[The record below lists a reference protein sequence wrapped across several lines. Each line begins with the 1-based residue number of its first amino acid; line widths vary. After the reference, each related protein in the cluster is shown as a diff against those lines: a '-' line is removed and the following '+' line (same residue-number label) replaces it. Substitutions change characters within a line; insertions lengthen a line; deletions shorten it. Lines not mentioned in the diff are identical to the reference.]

1 MFKKLIPFAAAAM
14 TALFLLPQPV
24 AAQGKKDSVA
34 MAMALEP
41 PGLDPTSGAAAAIA
55 EVTLYNLYE
64 TLTKVKEDGSVVPL
78 LAESWTTAPDLK
90 TYTFKLRK
98 GVKFQNGEPLNAETV
113 KFSFERSAAPT
124 STNKDKSLFQSI
136 AEITTPDADTVVI
149 KMKNPEPN
157 LPFLLGQA
165 PASIVEPKSVATNG
179 TNPVGTG
186 PFTVA
191 AWAKGSSITLNKWP
205 EYRNAAAIKLN
216 KVVIRFISD
225 PSAQVASLLS
235 GDVDAFPRVAAA
247 RSLAQFKA
255 DPRFVVL
262 IGGSRSKT
270 IVAINNKKK
279 PFDDVRVRRAVLAA
293 IDRKAMIEGAVDGF
307 GVPIGSFYTPGLLG
321 YIDTTDINPFDI
333 EKAKKL
339 LAEAGVT
346 TPLEVSLKLPPP
358 AYARQGGE
366 VLAAQLA
373 KVGIIAKIENLE
385 WAQWLSG
392 VFNTTGPQNYDLTI
406 VSHVEPF
413 DLVKYTE
420 DNYYTGYRSDAFNAL
435 YKKITEAADDA
446 DRAKLLGDAQR
457 LLATDAAA
465 GFMFQ
470 PQLITIANKK
480 LRGVWSQ
487 VPLYANDF
495 SEWAWE

>member
-1 MFKKLIPFAAAAM
+1 MLKKLVLLAAAAM
-14 TALFLLPQPV
+14 TALCLLPQSLS
-24 AAQGKKDSVA
+24 AQGKKDSVV
-34 MAMALEP
+34 MAMTLEP

-55 EVTLYNLYE
+55 EVTLYNVYE
-64 TLTKVKEDGSVVPL
+64 TLTKVREDGSVVPL
-78 LAESWTTAPDLK
+78 LAESFETAPDLK

-98 GVKFQNGEPLNAETV
+98 GVTFQNGEPFNAEAV
-113 KFSFERSAAPT
+113 KFSYERAAAST
-124 STNKDKSLFQSI
+124 STNKDKSLFQSV
-136 AEITTPDADTVVI
+136 AQITTPGDDTVVI
-149 KMKNPEPN
+149 NMKNPEPN

-165 PASIVEPKSVATNG
+165 SASIVEPKSAPTNATA
-179 TNPVGTG
+179 PVGTG
-186 PFTVA
+186 PYVLA
-191 AWAKGSSITLNKWP
+191 AWAKGSSITLTKWP
-205 EYRNAAAIKLN
+205 GYRNAAAIHLT
-216 KVVIRFISD
+216 KVLIRFISD

-255 DPRFVVL
+255 DPRFAVQ
-262 IGGSRSKT
+262 IGGSRAKT

-279 PFDDVRVRRAVLAA
+279 PLDDVRVRRAILAA
-293 IDRKAMIEGAVDGF
+293 IDRKAMIEGAADGF
-307 GVPIGSFYTPGLLG
+307 GVPIGSFYTPGSLG
-321 YIDTTDINPFDI
+321 YIDTTDINPFDV

-373 KVGIIAKIENLE
+373 KIGITAKIENVE
-385 WAQWLSG
+385 WAQWLSS
-392 VFNTTGPQNYDLTI
+392 VFNGPHNYDLTI

-420 DNYYTGYRSDAFNAL
+420 DNYYIGYKSEAFNAL
-435 YKKITEAADDA
+435 YKSITEAANDA
-446 DRAKLLGDAQR
+446 DRAKLLGDAQHM
-457 LLATDAAA
+457 LATDAVA
-465 GFMFQ
+465 GFLYQ

-480 LRGVWSQ
+480 LKGVWGQ
-487 VPLYANDF
+487 VPQFANDF
-495 SEWAWE
+495 SDWAWE

>member
-1 MFKKLIPFAAAAM
+1 MSNKLILLAAAAM
-14 TALFLLPQPV
+14 TALSLLPPPV
-24 AAQGKKDSVA
+24 SAQGKKDSVV

-55 EVTLYNLYE
+55 EVTLYNVYE
-64 TLTKVKEDGSVVPL
+64 TLTKVKEDGSVAPL
-78 LAESWTTAPDLK
+78 LAESWQTAPDLK

-98 GVKFQNGEPLNAETV
+98 GVAFQNGEPFNAQAV
-113 KFSFERSAAPT
+113 KFSFERAWETA

-136 AEITTPDADTVVI
+136 AAITLPDNDTVVI
-149 KMKNPEPN
+149 TLKNPDAN

-165 PASIVEPKSVATNG
+165 TASIVEPKSAPTNATK
-179 TNPVGTG
+179 PVGTG
-186 PFTVA
+186 PFVLA
-191 AWAKGSSITLNKWP
+191 AWAKGSSITLTKWP
-205 EYRNAAAIKLN
+205 EYRNAAAIRLN

-247 RSLAQFKA
+247 RSLPQFKA
-255 DPRFVVL
+255 DPRFNVL
-262 IGGSRSKT
+262 IGGSRAKT
-270 IVAINNKKK
+270 IVTINNKKK
-279 PFDDVRVRRAVLAA
+279 PFDDVRVRRAILAA
-293 IDRKAMIEGAVDGF
+293 IDRKAMIEGAADGF
-307 GVPIGSFYTPGLLG
+307 GTPIGSFYTPGSLG
-321 YIDTTDINPFDI
+321 YVDTTDINPFDI

-358 AYARQGGE
+358 PYARQGGE

-373 KVGIIAKIENLE
+373 KAGIIAKIENLE
-385 WAQWLSG
+385 WAQWLSQ
-392 VFNTTGPQNYDLTI
+392 VFNGPHNYDLTI

-420 DNYYTGYRSDAFNAL
+420 DDYYIGYKSAAYNAL
-435 YKKITEAADDA
+435 YKSIVQAPVEA

-465 GFMFQ
+465 GFLYQ
-470 PQLITIANKK
+470 PQLISISSKRLK
-480 LRGVWSQ
+480 GMWKD
-487 VPLYANDF
+487 VPQYANDL
-495 SEWAWE
+495 SGWSWQ